1 MQSVPTS
8 APCMG
13 PRPAPRSQ
21 AVRGAARSP
30 YPGRPRPPKIALD
43 RAARHRTRRRAIAPP
58 CRCMF
63 AKRHREDRID
73 VSFHGSGSVAC
84 EDRDGA
90 CPFGGSSTPVTGPAG
105 RWPPSQTRAKS
116 GRYAWL
122 GPLSRGRYSSR
133 ASPGST
139 GADEVDT
146 ATPLHLSPASRDKRA
161 EVKVAPRAIII
172 VQSLL
177 ARLGST
183 DRRAGGSAY

>member
-21 AVRGAARSP
+21 AARGAARSP
-30 YPGRPRPPKIALD
+30 YPGRPRPAQDCPGSCCAPPHATASD
-43 RAARHRTRRRAIAPP
+43 RTP

-73 VSFHGSGSVAC
+73 VSFHGSGSVPC

-105 RWPPSQTRAKS
+105 RWPPSQLWANCRHA
-116 GRYAWL
+116 A
-122 GPLSRGRYSSR
+122 
-133 ASPGST
+133 
-139 GADEVDT
+139 T
-146 ATPLHLSPASRDKRA
+146 ATRSPR
-161 EVKVAPRAIII
+161 
-172 VQSLL
+172 
-177 ARLGST
+177 
-183 DRRAGGSAY
+183 RRALVTLFEYHVCDANILIVAYRENLGQSHAYATSPRLRLRQPTAASSPRIRLQPARAT